1 MEDLIF
7 LVLGGL
13 LILFIPIIFTEF
25 VEKYYIKRDEEK
37 KEDAKWQSQ

>member
-25 VEKYYIKRDEEK
+25 VEKYYIKRDK
-37 KEDAKWQSQ
+37 KRKED

>member
-25 VEKYYIKRDEEK
+25 VEKYYIKRDEK
-37 KEDAKWQSQ
+37 RKED